1 MADLGTDTTG
11 WPAASRD
18 NYEYT
23 YPWAYGDVAVLQK
36 EIVALK
42 NRIRELEAKEARRK
56 EKKRRKKQ
64 AAKALK
70 APDGVPWD
78 GWVSDDGCR

>member
-1 MADLGTDTTG
+1 MGDSGTGTTG
-11 WPAASRD
+11 WPKSID
-18 NYEYT
+18 
-23 YPWAYGDVAVLQK
+23 PWSYGGEVALLQK
-36 EIVALK
+36 ENVALK

>member
-1 MADLGTDTTG
+1 MGDSGTDTTV
-11 WPAASRD
+11 WPKVPRD
-18 NYEYT
+18 TEYIIYPCT
-23 YPWAYGDVAVLQK
+23 YGEVALLQK
-36 EIVALK
+36 ENVALK